1 MGEYLPTHDFGK
13 KCKRL
18 HNHFGGIMKKKQFS
32 KIRMHELLPYII
44 FVLFI
49 VLLMNVGMLC
59 VIHTFTVKE
68 EFREEMNLERYEVG
82 GAELNGERVRGWPE
96 FLAAIKLRQHNYEEG
111 MYWMV
116 FVVNLLAILGGAAL
130 LAWQLVRYVV
140 PAENMIDYMQAGSDV
155 YHRDLSYEI
164 IGSLEDYKA
173 CKLRLEQMESVAQT
187 EFIGKLLNA
196 EFKSE
201 GCIRAEAENV
211 GLEVYGYQY
220 LVLFAGI
227 FNNVSDEDVDAATI
241 YESAV
246 VLDYLKLKM
255 DWGEHLPNIWFRKIS
270 YKRMIIVL
278 QLQNPFH
285 MEVLR
290 ELQEEFLRIHGVNL
304 FWGVGRLCEDPLYL
318 WKCKEEAH
326 VAINCCD
333 MRNSC
338 VEYTPGLETGMKC
351 YLPGVARNNLVA
363 YIRAGNTSEISKI
376 LALLKEENCVRRK
389 LSHSQFVALNARV
402 IRMLGKFQ
410 ELDNCDMEGII
421 DGLNEFVLQDDGSH
435 EEYFDRLKSGCMEIC
450 AKCNE
455 EKQDKKTELAGEIK
469 SYIDAHYQDSSL
481 SLTRLGVEFN
491 ISDSYVSLI
500 FKEYIGIKF
509 STYVEEIRIRY
520 ATELLEGSS
529 LTVREVAERT
539 GYTSEQSF
547 RRAFKK
553 VTGLSPKDAREAM
566 SIRKSS

>member
-1 MGEYLPTHDFGK
+1 MPTYHFGK
-13 KCKRL
+13 KCKCL
-18 HNHFGGIMKKKQFS
+18 HNHVGGIMKKKQFS
-32 KIRMHELLPYII
+32 KIRMQELLPYII
-44 FVLFI
+44 FVLFT
-49 VLLMNVGMLC
+49 LLLLNVGMLC
-59 VIHTFTVKE
+59 VIHTFTVRE
-68 EFREEMNLERYEVG
+68 EFRGETKLEKYGADEKELDVEEPME
-82 GAELNGERVRGWPE
+82 WPD
-96 FLAAIKLRQHNYEEG
+96 FLAAVKLRQQYYEVG

-116 FVVNLLAILGGAAL
+116 FVVNMLALLGGAAL
-130 LAWQLVRYVV
+130 LAWQLLRYVV
-140 PAENMIDYMQAGSDV
+140 PAESVIDYMEDGGELH
-155 YHRDLSYEI
+155 YNNLSYEI

-187 EFIGKLLNA
+187 EFIDRLLNA

-201 GCIRAEAENV
+201 SRIRAEAENV

-227 FNNVSDEDVDAATI
+227 FNNVSEEDVDAATI

-246 VLDYLKLKM
+246 VLDNLKLKM
-255 DWGEHLPNIWFRKIS
+255 DWGGHLQNIWFRKIS

-278 QLQNPFH
+278 QLQESFRL
-285 MEVLR
+285 EVLR
-290 ELQEEFLRIHGVNL
+290 ELQEEFLRVHGVNL

-338 VEYTPGLETGMKC
+338 IEYTPGLEAGVKC

-363 YIRAGNTSEISKI
+363 YIRSGNTGEISKI
-376 LALLKEENCVRRK
+376 LSLLREENCVRRR
-389 LSHSQFVALNARV
+389 LSHSQFVALNGRV

-410 ELDNCDMEGII
+410 ELENCDIDSII
-421 DGLNEFVLQDDGSH
+421 DGLNEFVLQDEGSH
-435 EEYFDRLKSGCMEIC
+435 EEYFDRLKTGCMEIC

-455 EKQDKKTELAGEIK
+455 EKQDKKNELAGEIK

-509 STYVEEIRIRY
+509 STYVEEIRIQY

-553 VTGLSPKDAREAM
+553 VRGISPKDAREAM
-566 SIRKSS
+566 NIRKSS